1 LKALSTTRLPLL
13 RFISSV
19 KSYYELSKPGITYL
33 ALTTT
38 FAGFAL
44 ASVNTL
50 DVFLLIHTLIGTAL
64 VAAGGGSLNMVIEY
78 EIDSRMNRTKLR
90 PIPSGKISYLDGLL
104 FGSFCS
110 IIGIIY
116 LAQFVNLLTSVLG
129 AATIAGYLFIYT
141 PSKKITSL
149 STIIGSFPGAV
160 PPLMGWTAARNELSL
175 EAWTLFAILFF
186 WQIPH
191 FLSIAWMYRKDY
203 ERAGFPFLPV
213 VEPNGKSTSQQ
224 ILFHC
229 IVLIP
234 ISVLPTIFQLTGKIY
249 FFGAI
254 LIGLGFLTYGIL
266 LVKEKSNTN
275 AKRLLLASIFYFP
288 LLIALMMFDKILLL
302 LS

>member
-1 LKALSTTRLPLL
+1 MRN
-13 RFISSV
+13 F
-19 KSYYELSKPGITYL
+19 YELSKPGITYL

-44 ASVNTL
+44 GSVNSL
-50 DVFLLIHTLIGTAL
+50 DLLLLMHTLIGTAL
-64 VAAGGGSLNMVIEY
+64 IAAGGGSLNMVMEY
-78 EIDSRMNRTKLR
+78 EIDALMNRTKLR
-90 PIPSGKISYLDGLL
+90 PIPLGKISYHDGLL
-104 FGSFCS
+104 FGILCS
-110 IIGIIY
+110 VTGIFY

-129 AATIAGYLFIYT
+129 AATIGGYLFIYT

-160 PPLMGWTAARNELSL
+160 PPLMGWTAVRNEISI
-175 EAWTLFAILFF
+175 EAWTLFAILFI

-213 VEPNGKSTSQQ
+213 IEPEGKSTSFQ
-224 ILFHC
+224 ILIHC

-234 ISVLPTIFQLTGKIY
+234 TSILPTIFQLTGKIY

-254 LIGLGFLTYGIL
+254 VIGLGFLAYGIL
-266 LVKEKSNTN
+266 LVKDKSNTN
-275 AKRLLLASIFYFP
+275 AKRLLLASIVYFP
-288 LLIALMMFDKILLL
+288 LLIALMMLDKIMVYVL
-302 LS
+302 